1 MARIYKQPSIVSGM
15 SINDIL
21 NMDIDTFNKLGVS
34 DMRKVVGR
42 LVSAG
47 NKRLRSFERAGESSP
62 AVRHVSKSGGAFS
75 TKGKDLNALRSEYS
89 RAKSFLQARTGTR
102 KGWTAVKKET
112 TEALKKQGVDVT
124 PEQFDD
130 LWSAYEDLKE
140 LDPEVSAKRLK
151 YTVLSD
157 ISNMLDDKKTN
168 PEEIAVELH
177 SKLDLIYEQRAELE
191 HDVDGVSGFF
201 EL

>member
-1 MARIYKQPSIVSGM
+1 MARTYKQPSIVSGM
-15 SINDIL
+15 SVNDIL
-21 NMDIDTFNKLGVS
+21 NMDIDTFNKLGLS

-62 AVRHVSKSGGAFS
+62 ATRHVAKSGGAFS
-75 TKGKDLNALRSEYS
+75 TKGKDLNALRAEYT
-89 RAKSFLQARTGTR
+89 RARNFLTSRTGTR
-102 KGWTAVKKET
+102 AGWEKVKKDT
-112 TEALKKQGVDVT
+112 TKALKKQGVDVY
-124 PEQFDD
+124 PEQFED
-130 LWSAYEDLKE
+130 LWKSYEDLKE
-140 LDPEVSAKRLK
+140 LDPEVATKKLK
-151 YTVLSD
+151 YTVLTD
-157 ISNMLDDKKTN
+157 ISNMLDDKATS

-191 HDVDGVSGFF
+191 NDVDGVSRFF

>member
-1 MARIYKQPSIVSGM
+1 MARTYKQLSVVSGL
-15 SINDIL
+15 SIQDIL
-21 NMDIDTFNKLGVS
+21 NMDAATFNKLGVA

-47 NKRLRSFERAGESSP
+47 NKRLRSFDRAGENSP
-62 AVRHVSKSGGAFS
+62 ATRHIAKSGGRFS
-75 TKGKDLNALRSEYS
+75 TKGKDLNALRAEYT
-89 RAKSFLQARTGTR
+89 RAKNFLNSRSGTR
-102 KGWTAVKKET
+102 AGWKKVKKET
-112 TEALKKQGVDVT
+112 TEALKRQGVDVS

-130 LWSAYEDLKE
+130 LWRAYEDLKE
-140 LDPEVSAKRLK
+140 LDPEVATKRLK
-151 YTVLSD
+151 YGILTD
-157 ISNMLDDKKTN
+157 ISNMLDDSRTD

-191 HDVDGVSGFF
+191 NDIDGVSGFF

>member
-1 MARIYKQPSIVSGM
+1 MARTYKQPSIVSGM
-15 SINDIL
+15 SIQDIL
-21 NMDIDTFNKLGVS
+21 NMDADTFNKLDVS

-62 AVRHVSKSGGAFS
+62 AVRHVAKSGGVFS
-75 TKGKDLNALRSEYS
+75 TRGKGLNALRSEYT
-89 RAKSFLQARTGTR
+89 RAKNFLQSRTGTR
-102 KGWTAVKKET
+102 SGWKKVKKDT
-112 TEALKKQGVDVT
+112 TKALKKQGVDVS

-130 LWSAYEDLKE
+130 LWKAYEDLKE
-140 LDPEVSAKRLK
+140 LDPEVATKKLK
-151 YTVLSD
+151 YTVLTD
-157 ISNMLDDKKTN
+157 VSNMLDDKATS

-191 HDVDGVSGFF
+191 NDVGGVSGFF